1 MESRMKKYYT
11 EELKEDAQRT
21 KKNAPLYR
29 QIYGAYDE
37 FENLKLPV
45 SDNEIDITDI
55 GTSVTSREEYRKMK
69 EYGSIT
75 NKSAK
80 IVKEEHPE
88 EVKVSAESNNRV
100 YNINEMLASVKGN
113 RSNMDD
119 NVVNTSANYLHT
131 LQTDEEI
138 KTDLEKVKEM
148 YNKISEEFDKEEE
161 MDRMSDVST
170 GTLSLELLS
179 DLKSDKDTEVMP
191 GFKDDK
197 SPTGDG
203 TKSSS
208 GNSEQVPDRANGDNG
223 NDLDNTFYGG
233 GYQFNKKDFN
243 DDNFFDGDMDKK
255 GHYVIKSLLVIVLIV
270 LLVGCALYFLDKY
283 NVINLF

>member
-75 NKSAK
+75 NKNAR
-80 IVKEEHPE
+80 IVKEDKMED
-88 EVKVSAESNNRV
+88 VKPNIESNNRV

-113 RSNMDD
+113 RANMDD
-119 NVVNTSANYLHT
+119 KVVSTSANYLHT

-161 MDRMSDVST
+161 MDQKSDVST

-191 GFKDDK
+191 GFGDDK
-197 SPTGDG
+197 SPTGDNN
-203 TKSSS
+203 KSSS
-208 GNSEQVPDRANGDNG
+208 DNGDRG
-223 NDLDNTFYGG
+223 NDLDNTFYEGD
-233 GYQFNKKDFN
+233 YQFNNDDFN

-255 GHYVIKSLLVIVLIV
+255 GHYVIKSLLVIILIV
-270 LLVGCALYFLDKY
+270 LLVGCALYFLNEY
-283 NVINLF
+283 NIINLF

>member
-75 NKSAK
+75 NKNAR
-80 IVKEEHPE
+80 IVKEDKMED
-88 EVKVSAESNNRV
+88 VKPNIESNNRV

-113 RSNMDD
+113 RANMDD
-119 NVVNTSANYLHT
+119 KVVSTSANYLHT

-161 MDRMSDVST
+161 MDQKSDVST

-191 GFKDDK
+191 GFGDDK
-197 SPTGDG
+197 SPTGDNN
-203 TKSSS
+203 KSSS
-208 GNSEQVPDRANGDNG
+208 DNGDRG
-223 NDLDNTFYGG
+223 NDLDNTFYED
-233 GYQFNKKDFN
+233 GYQFNNDDFN

-255 GHYVIKSLLVIVLIV
+255 GHYVIKSLLVIILIV
-270 LLVGCALYFLDKY
+270 LLVGCALYFLNEY

>member
-75 NKSAK
+75 NKNAR
-80 IVKEEHPE
+80 IVKEDKTED
-88 EVKVSAESNNRV
+88 VKPNIESNNQV

-113 RSNMDD
+113 RANMDD
-119 NVVNTSANYLHT
+119 KVVSTSANYLHT

-161 MDRMSDVST
+161 MDQKSDVST

-191 GFKDDK
+191 GFGDDK
-197 SPTGDG
+197 SPTGDNS
-203 TKSSS
+203 KSSS
-208 GNSEQVPDRANGDNG
+208 DNGDMG
-223 NDLDNTFYGG
+223 NDLDNTFYED
-233 GYQFNKKDFN
+233 GYQFNNDDFN

-255 GHYVIKSLLVIVLIV
+255 GHYVIKSLLVIILIV
-270 LLVGCALYFLDKY
+270 LLVGCALYFLNEY
-283 NVINLF
+283 NIINLF

>member
-80 IVKEEHPE
+80 IVKEDKMED
-88 EVKVSAESNNRV
+88 VKPNIESNNRV

-113 RSNMDD
+113 RANMDD
-119 NVVNTSANYLHT
+119 KVVNTSANYLHT

-161 MDRMSDVST
+161 MDQKSDVST

-191 GFKDDK
+191 GFGDDK
-197 SPTGDG
+197 SPTGDNN
-203 TKSSS
+203 KSSS
-208 GNSEQVPDRANGDNG
+208 DNGDRG
-223 NDLDNTFYGG
+223 NDLDNTFYED
-233 GYQFNKKDFN
+233 GYQFNNDDFN

-255 GHYVIKSLLVIVLIV
+255 GHYVIKSLLVIILIV
-270 LLVGCALYFLDKY
+270 LLVGCALYFLNEY

>member
-75 NKSAK
+75 NKNAR
-80 IVKEEHPE
+80 IVKEDKMED
-88 EVKVSAESNNRV
+88 VKPNIESNNRV

-113 RSNMDD
+113 RANMDD
-119 NVVNTSANYLHT
+119 KVVSTSANYLHT

-161 MDRMSDVST
+161 MDQKSDVST

-191 GFKDDK
+191 GFGDDK
-197 SPTGDG
+197 SPTGDNN
-203 TKSSS
+203 KSSS
-208 GNSEQVPDRANGDNG
+208 DNGDRG
-223 NDLDNTFYGG
+223 NDLDNTFYED
-233 GYQFNKKDFN
+233 GYQFNNDDFN

-255 GHYVIKSLLVIVLIV
+255 GHYVIKSLLVIIFIV
-270 LLVGCALYFLDKY
+270 LLVGCALYFLNEY

>member
-1 MESRMKKYYT
+1 MKKYYT

-75 NKSAK
+75 NKNAR
-80 IVKEEHPE
+80 IVKEDKMED
-88 EVKVSAESNNRV
+88 VKPNIESNNRV

-113 RSNMDD
+113 RANMDD
-119 NVVNTSANYLHT
+119 KVVSTSANYLHT

-161 MDRMSDVST
+161 MDQKSDVST

-191 GFKDDK
+191 GFGDDK
-197 SPTGDG
+197 SPTGDNS
-203 TKSSS
+203 KSSS
-208 GNSEQVPDRANGDNG
+208 DNGDRG
-223 NDLDNTFYGG
+223 NDLDNTFYEGD
-233 GYQFNKKDFN
+233 YQFNNDDFN

-255 GHYVIKSLLVIVLIV
+255 GHYVIKSLLVIILIV
-270 LLVGCALYFLDKY
+270 LLVGCALYFLNEY

>member
-75 NKSAK
+75 NKNAR
-80 IVKEEHPE
+80 IVKEDKMED
-88 EVKVSAESNNRV
+88 VKPNIESNNRV

-113 RSNMDD
+113 RANMDD
-119 NVVNTSANYLHT
+119 KVVSTSANYLHT

-161 MDRMSDVST
+161 MDQKSDVST

-191 GFKDDK
+191 GFGDDK
-197 SPTGDG
+197 SPTGDND
-203 TKSSS
+203 KSSS
-208 GNSEQVPDRANGDNG
+208 DNGDRG
-223 NDLDNTFYGG
+223 NDLDNTFYED
-233 GYQFNKKDFN
+233 GYQFNNDDFN

-255 GHYVIKSLLVIVLIV
+255 GHYVIKSLLVIILIV
-270 LLVGCALYFLDKY
+270 LLVGCALYFLNEY

>member
-21 KKNAPLYR
+21 RKNAPLYR

-80 IVKEEHPE
+80 IVKEEKIEDVKPNQ
-88 EVKVSAESNNRV
+88 EVNNRV

-119 NVVNTSANYLHT
+119 KVVNTSANYLHT

-197 SPTGDG
+197 SPTGDN

-208 GNSEQVPDRANGDNG
+208 DNGDSG
-223 NDLDNTFYGG
+223 NDVDNTFYEG
-233 GYQFNKKDFN
+233 GYQFNNDDFN

-255 GHYVIKSLLVIVLIV
+255 GHYVIKSLFVIILIV
-270 LLVGCALYFLDKY
+270 LLVGCALYFLNEY

>member
-75 NKSAK
+75 NKNAR
-80 IVKEEHPE
+80 IVKEDKMED
-88 EVKVSAESNNRV
+88 VKPNIESNNRV

-113 RSNMDD
+113 RANMDD
-119 NVVNTSANYLHT
+119 KVVSTSANYLHT

-161 MDRMSDVST
+161 MDQKSDVST

-191 GFKDDK
+191 GFGDDK
-197 SPTGDG
+197 SPTGDNN
-203 TKSSS
+203 KSSS
-208 GNSEQVPDRANGDNG
+208 DNGDRG
-223 NDLDNTFYGG
+223 NDLDNTFYEGD
-233 GYQFNKKDFN
+233 YQFNNDDFN

-255 GHYVIKSLLVIVLIV
+255 GHYVIKSLLVIIFIV
-270 LLVGCALYFLDKY
+270 LLVGCALYFLNEY

>member
-75 NKSAK
+75 NKNAR
-80 IVKEEHPE
+80 IVKEDKTVD
-88 EVKVSAESNNRV
+88 VKPNIESNNRV

-113 RSNMDD
+113 RANMDD
-119 NVVNTSANYLHT
+119 KVVSTSANYLHT

-161 MDRMSDVST
+161 MDQKSDVST

-191 GFKDDK
+191 GFGDDK
-197 SPTGDG
+197 SPTGDNN
-203 TKSSS
+203 KSSS
-208 GNSEQVPDRANGDNG
+208 DNGDRG
-223 NDLDNTFYGG
+223 NDLDNTFYED
-233 GYQFNKKDFN
+233 GYQFNNDDFN

-255 GHYVIKSLLVIVLIV
+255 GHYVIKSLLVIILIV
-270 LLVGCALYFLDKY
+270 LLVGCALYFLNEY

>member
-75 NKSAK
+75 NKNAR
-80 IVKEEHPE
+80 IVKEDKTED
-88 EVKVSAESNNRV
+88 VKPNIESNNRV

-113 RSNMDD
+113 RANMDD
-119 NVVNTSANYLHT
+119 KVVSTSANYLHT

-161 MDRMSDVST
+161 MDQKSDVST

-191 GFKDDK
+191 GFGDDK
-197 SPTGDG
+197 SPTGDNN
-203 TKSSS
+203 KSSS
-208 GNSEQVPDRANGDNG
+208 DNGDRG
-223 NDLDNTFYGG
+223 NDLDNTFYED
-233 GYQFNKKDFN
+233 GYQFNNDDFN

-255 GHYVIKSLLVIVLIV
+255 GHYVIKSLLVIILIV
-270 LLVGCALYFLDKY
+270 LLVGCALYFLNEY

>member
-80 IVKEEHPE
+80 IVKEDKMED
-88 EVKVSAESNNRV
+88 VKPNIESNNRV

-113 RSNMDD
+113 RANMDD
-119 NVVNTSANYLHT
+119 KVVSTSANYLHT

-161 MDRMSDVST
+161 MDQKSDVST

-191 GFKDDK
+191 GFGDDK
-197 SPTGDG
+197 SPTGDNN
-203 TKSSS
+203 KSSS
-208 GNSEQVPDRANGDNG
+208 DNGDRG
-223 NDLDNTFYGG
+223 NDLDNTFYED
-233 GYQFNKKDFN
+233 GYQFNNDDFN

-255 GHYVIKSLLVIVLIV
+255 GHYVIKSLLVIILIV
-270 LLVGCALYFLDKY
+270 LLVGCALYFLNEY
-283 NVINLF
+283 NIINLF

>member
-75 NKSAK
+75 NKNAR
-80 IVKEEHPE
+80 IVKEDKMED
-88 EVKVSAESNNRV
+88 VKPNIESNNRV

-113 RSNMDD
+113 RANMDD
-119 NVVNTSANYLHT
+119 KVVSTSANYLHT

-161 MDRMSDVST
+161 MDQKSDVST

-191 GFKDDK
+191 GFGDDK
-197 SPTGDG
+197 SPTGDNS
-203 TKSSS
+203 KSSS
-208 GNSEQVPDRANGDNG
+208 DNGDRG
-223 NDLDNTFYGG
+223 NDLDNTFYED
-233 GYQFNKKDFN
+233 GYQFNNDDFN

-255 GHYVIKSLLVIVLIV
+255 GHYVIKSLLVIIFIV
-270 LLVGCALYFLDKY
+270 LLVGCALYFLNEY

>member
-80 IVKEEHPE
+80 IVKEDKMED
-88 EVKVSAESNNRV
+88 VKPNIESNNRV

-113 RSNMDD
+113 RANMDD
-119 NVVNTSANYLHT
+119 KVVSTSANYLHT

-161 MDRMSDVST
+161 MDQKSDVST

-179 DLKSDKDTEVMP
+179 DLKSDRDTEVMP
-191 GFKDDK
+191 GFGDDK
-197 SPTGDG
+197 SPTGDNN
-203 TKSSS
+203 KSSS
-208 GNSEQVPDRANGDNG
+208 DNGDRG
-223 NDLDNTFYGG
+223 NDLDNTFYED
-233 GYQFNKKDFN
+233 GYQFNNDDFN

-255 GHYVIKSLLVIVLIV
+255 GHYVIKSLLVIILIV
-270 LLVGCALYFLDKY
+270 LLVGCALYFLNEY
-283 NVINLF
+283 NIINLF

>member
-11 EELKEDAQRT
+11 EELKEDSQRT

-80 IVKEEHPE
+80 IVKEDKMED
-88 EVKVSAESNNRV
+88 VKPNIESNNRV

-113 RSNMDD
+113 RANMDD
-119 NVVNTSANYLHT
+119 KVVSTSANYLHT

-161 MDRMSDVST
+161 MDQKSDVST

-191 GFKDDK
+191 GFGDDK
-197 SPTGDG
+197 SPTGDNN
-203 TKSSS
+203 KSSS
-208 GNSEQVPDRANGDNG
+208 DNGDRG
-223 NDLDNTFYGG
+223 NDLDNTFYED
-233 GYQFNKKDFN
+233 GYQFNNDDFN

-255 GHYVIKSLLVIVLIV
+255 GHYVIKSLLVIILIV
-270 LLVGCALYFLDKY
+270 LLVGCALYFLNEY

>member
-75 NKSAK
+75 NKNAR
-80 IVKEEHPE
+80 IVKEDKMED
-88 EVKVSAESNNRV
+88 VKPNIESNNRV

-113 RSNMDD
+113 RANMDD
-119 NVVNTSANYLHT
+119 KVVNTSANYLHT

-161 MDRMSDVST
+161 MDQKSDVST

-191 GFKDDK
+191 GFGDDK
-197 SPTGDG
+197 SPTGDNN
-203 TKSSS
+203 KSSS
-208 GNSEQVPDRANGDNG
+208 DNGDRG
-223 NDLDNTFYGG
+223 NDLDNTFYED
-233 GYQFNKKDFN
+233 GYQFNNDDFN

-255 GHYVIKSLLVIVLIV
+255 GHYVIKSLLVIILIV
-270 LLVGCALYFLDKY
+270 LLVGCALYFLNEY
-283 NVINLF
+283 NIINLF

>member
-75 NKSAK
+75 NKNAR
-80 IVKEEHPE
+80 IVKEDKMED
-88 EVKVSAESNNRV
+88 VKPNIESNNRV

-113 RSNMDD
+113 RANMDD
-119 NVVNTSANYLHT
+119 KVVSTSANYLHT

-161 MDRMSDVST
+161 MDQKSDVST

-191 GFKDDK
+191 GFGDDK
-197 SPTGDG
+197 SPTGDNN
-203 TKSSS
+203 KSSS
-208 GNSEQVPDRANGDNG
+208 DNGDRG
-223 NDLDNTFYGG
+223 NDLDNTFYEGD
-233 GYQFNKKDFN
+233 YQFNNDDFN

-255 GHYVIKSLLVIVLIV
+255 GHYVIKSLFVIILIV
-270 LLVGCALYFLDKY
+270 FLVGCALYFLNEY

>member
-45 SDNEIDITDI
+45 SNNEIDITDI

-75 NKSAK
+75 NKNTK
-80 IVKEEHPE
+80 IVKDDTKE
-88 EVKVSAESNNRV
+88 EVKSDNSGNRV
-100 YNINEMLASVKGN
+100 YNINEMLANVK
-113 RSNMDD
+113 SNKPNSFD
-119 NVVNTSANYLHT
+119 NVVSTSSNYLHT

-148 YNKISEEFDKEEE
+148 YNKISEEFDKENE
-161 MDRMSDVST
+161 MERMKDVST
-170 GTLSLELLS
+170 GALSLELLS
-179 DLKSDKDTEVMP
+179 DLKSDNTTEVMP
-191 GFKDDK
+191 GFGEDKDPTGASTSHINSTSNSDKDKDDK
-197 SPTGDG
+197 
-203 TKSSS
+203 
-208 GNSEQVPDRANGDNG
+208 GNNN
-223 NDLDNTFYGG
+223 LDNTFYGG
-233 GYQFNKKDFN
+233 GYQFSKEDFN
-243 DDNFFDGDMDKK
+243 DDNFFDGDLDKK
-255 GHYVIKSLLVIVLIV
+255 GHYVLKSILIIIVII

-283 NVINLF
+283 NVISLF

>member
-1 MESRMKKYYT
+1 MKKYYT

-75 NKSAK
+75 NKNAR
-80 IVKEEHPE
+80 IVKEDKMED
-88 EVKVSAESNNRV
+88 VKPNIESNNRV

-113 RSNMDD
+113 RANMDD
-119 NVVNTSANYLHT
+119 KVVSTSANYLHT

-161 MDRMSDVST
+161 MDQKSDVST

-191 GFKDDK
+191 GFGDDK
-197 SPTGDG
+197 SPTGDNN
-203 TKSSS
+203 KSGS
-208 GNSEQVPDRANGDNG
+208 DNGDRG
-223 NDLDNTFYGG
+223 NDLDNTFYEG
-233 GYQFNKKDFN
+233 GYQFNNDDFN

-255 GHYVIKSLLVIVLIV
+255 GHYVIKSLFVIILIV
-270 LLVGCALYFLDKY
+270 LLVGCTLYFLNEY

>member
-80 IVKEEHPE
+80 IVKEDKMED
-88 EVKVSAESNNRV
+88 VKPNIESNNRV

-113 RSNMDD
+113 RANMDD
-119 NVVNTSANYLHT
+119 KVVNTSANYLHT

-148 YNKISEEFDKEEE
+148 YNKISEEFDEEEE
-161 MDRMSDVST
+161 MDQKSDVST

-191 GFKDDK
+191 GFGDDK
-197 SPTGDG
+197 SPTGDNN
-203 TKSSS
+203 KSSS
-208 GNSEQVPDRANGDNG
+208 DNGDRG
-223 NDLDNTFYGG
+223 NDLDNTFYED
-233 GYQFNKKDFN
+233 GYQFNNDDFN

-255 GHYVIKSLLVIVLIV
+255 GHYVIKSLLVIILIV
-270 LLVGCALYFLDKY
+270 LLVGCALYFLNEY
-283 NVINLF
+283 NIINLF

>member
-21 KKNAPLYR
+21 RKNAPLYR

-69 EYGSIT
+69 KYGSIT

-80 IVKEEHPE
+80 IVKEEKIE
-88 EVKVSAESNNRV
+88 DVKPNQEINNRV

-119 NVVNTSANYLHT
+119 KVVNTSANYLHT

-191 GFKDDK
+191 GFRDDK
-197 SPTGDG
+197 SPTGDN

-208 GNSEQVPDRANGDNG
+208 DNGDSG
-223 NDLDNTFYGG
+223 NDLDNTFYEG
-233 GYQFNKKDFN
+233 GYQFNNDDFN

-255 GHYVIKSLLVIVLIV
+255 GHYVIKSLLVIILIV
-270 LLVGCALYFLDKY
+270 LLVGCALYFLNEY

>member
-75 NKSAK
+75 NKNAR
-80 IVKEEHPE
+80 IVKEDKTED
-88 EVKVSAESNNRV
+88 VKPNIESNNRV

-113 RSNMDD
+113 RANMDD
-119 NVVNTSANYLHT
+119 KVVSTSANYLHT

-161 MDRMSDVST
+161 MDQKSDVST

-191 GFKDDK
+191 GFGDDK
-197 SPTGDG
+197 SPTGDNN
-203 TKSSS
+203 KSSS
-208 GNSEQVPDRANGDNG
+208 DNGDRG
-223 NDLDNTFYGG
+223 NDLDNTFYED
-233 GYQFNKKDFN
+233 GYQFNNDDFN

-255 GHYVIKSLLVIVLIV
+255 GHYVIKSLLVIILIV
-270 LLVGCALYFLDKY
+270 LLVGCALYFLNEY
-283 NVINLF
+283 NIINLF

>member
-75 NKSAK
+75 NKNAR
-80 IVKEEHPE
+80 IVKEDKMED
-88 EVKVSAESNNRV
+88 VKPNIESNNRV

-113 RSNMDD
+113 RANMDD
-119 NVVNTSANYLHT
+119 KVVNTSANYLHT

-161 MDRMSDVST
+161 MDQKSDVST

-191 GFKDDK
+191 GFGDDK
-197 SPTGDG
+197 SPTGDNN
-203 TKSSS
+203 KSSS
-208 GNSEQVPDRANGDNG
+208 DNGDRG
-223 NDLDNTFYGG
+223 NDLDNTFYEGD
-233 GYQFNKKDFN
+233 YQFNNDDFN

-255 GHYVIKSLLVIVLIV
+255 GHYVIKSLLVIILIV
-270 LLVGCALYFLDKY
+270 LLVGCALYFLNEY

>member
-80 IVKEEHPE
+80 IVKEDKMED
-88 EVKVSAESNNRV
+88 VKPNIESNNRV

-113 RSNMDD
+113 RANMDD
-119 NVVNTSANYLHT
+119 KVVNTSVNYLHT

-161 MDRMSDVST
+161 MDQKSDVST

-191 GFKDDK
+191 GFGDDK
-197 SPTGDG
+197 SPTGDNN
-203 TKSSS
+203 KSSS
-208 GNSEQVPDRANGDNG
+208 DNGDRG
-223 NDLDNTFYGG
+223 NDLDNTFYED
-233 GYQFNKKDFN
+233 GYQFNNDDFN

-255 GHYVIKSLLVIVLIV
+255 GHYVIKSLLVIILIV
-270 LLVGCALYFLDKY
+270 LLVGCALYFLNEY
-283 NVINLF
+283 NIINLF

>member
-80 IVKEEHPE
+80 IVKEDIMED
-88 EVKVSAESNNRV
+88 VKPNIESNNRV

-113 RSNMDD
+113 RANMDD
-119 NVVNTSANYLHT
+119 KVVNTSANYLHT

-161 MDRMSDVST
+161 MDQKSDVST

-191 GFKDDK
+191 GFGDDK
-197 SPTGDG
+197 SPTGDNN
-203 TKSSS
+203 KSSS
-208 GNSEQVPDRANGDNG
+208 DNGDRG
-223 NDLDNTFYGG
+223 NDLDNTFYEGD
-233 GYQFNKKDFN
+233 YQFNNDDFN

-255 GHYVIKSLLVIVLIV
+255 GHYVIKSLLVIILIV
-270 LLVGCALYFLDKY
+270 LLVGCALYFLNEY
-283 NVINLF
+283 NIINLF

>member
-80 IVKEEHPE
+80 IVKEDKMED
-88 EVKVSAESNNRV
+88 VKPNIESNNRV

-113 RSNMDD
+113 RANMDD
-119 NVVNTSANYLHT
+119 KVVNTSANYLHT

-161 MDRMSDVST
+161 MDQKSDVST

-191 GFKDDK
+191 GFGDDK
-197 SPTGDG
+197 SPTGDNN
-203 TKSSS
+203 KSSS
-208 GNSEQVPDRANGDNG
+208 DNGDRG
-223 NDLDNTFYGG
+223 NDLDNTFYEGD
-233 GYQFNKKDFN
+233 YQFNNDDFN

-255 GHYVIKSLLVIVLIV
+255 GHYVIKSLLVIILIV
-270 LLVGCALYFLDKY
+270 LLVGCALYFLNEY
-283 NVINLF
+283 NIINLF

>member
-75 NKSAK
+75 NKNAK
-80 IVKEEHPE
+80 IVKEDKMED
-88 EVKVSAESNNRV
+88 VKPNIESNNRV

-113 RSNMDD
+113 RANMDD
-119 NVVNTSANYLHT
+119 KVVNTSANYLHT

-161 MDRMSDVST
+161 MDQKSDVST

-191 GFKDDK
+191 GFGDDK
-197 SPTGDG
+197 SPTGDNN
-203 TKSSS
+203 KSSS
-208 GNSEQVPDRANGDNG
+208 DNGDRG
-223 NDLDNTFYGG
+223 NDLDNTFYED
-233 GYQFNKKDFN
+233 GYQFNNDDFN

-255 GHYVIKSLLVIVLIV
+255 GHYVIKSLLVIILIV
-270 LLVGCALYFLDKY
+270 LLVGCALYFLNEY

>member
-80 IVKEEHPE
+80 IVKEDKMED
-88 EVKVSAESNNRV
+88 VKPNIESNNRV

-113 RSNMDD
+113 RANMDD
-119 NVVNTSANYLHT
+119 KVVSTSANYLHT

-161 MDRMSDVST
+161 MDQKSDVST

-191 GFKDDK
+191 GFGDDK
-197 SPTGDG
+197 SPTGDNN
-203 TKSSS
+203 KSSS
-208 GNSEQVPDRANGDNG
+208 DNGDRG
-223 NDLDNTFYGG
+223 NDLDNTFYEGD
-233 GYQFNKKDFN
+233 YQFNNDDFN

-255 GHYVIKSLLVIVLIV
+255 GHYVIKSLLVIILIV
-270 LLVGCALYFLDKY
+270 LLVGCALYFLNEY

>member
-45 SDNEIDITDI
+45 SDNELYITDI

-80 IVKEEHPE
+80 IVKEDKMED
-88 EVKVSAESNNRV
+88 VKPNIESNNRV

-113 RSNMDD
+113 RANMDD
-119 NVVNTSANYLHT
+119 KVVNTSANYLHT

-161 MDRMSDVST
+161 MDQKSDVST

-191 GFKDDK
+191 GFGDDK
-197 SPTGDG
+197 SPTGDNN
-203 TKSSS
+203 KSSS
-208 GNSEQVPDRANGDNG
+208 DNGDRG
-223 NDLDNTFYGG
+223 NDLDNTFYEGD
-233 GYQFNKKDFN
+233 YQFNNDDFN

-255 GHYVIKSLLVIVLIV
+255 GHYVIKSLLVIILIV
-270 LLVGCALYFLDKY
+270 LLVGCALYFLNEY
-283 NVINLF
+283 NIINLF

>member
-75 NKSAK
+75 NKNAR
-80 IVKEEHPE
+80 IVKEDKMED
-88 EVKVSAESNNRV
+88 VKPNIESNNRV

-113 RSNMDD
+113 RANMDD
-119 NVVNTSANYLHT
+119 KVVSTSANYLHT

-191 GFKDDK
+191 GFRNDK
-197 SPTGDG
+197 SPTGDN

-208 GNSEQVPDRANGDNG
+208 DNGDSG
-223 NDLDNTFYGG
+223 NDVDNTFYEG
-233 GYQFNKKDFN
+233 GYQFNNDDFN

-255 GHYVIKSLLVIVLIV
+255 GHYVIKSLLVIILIV
-270 LLVGCALYFLDKY
+270 LLVGCALYFLNEY

>member
-75 NKSAK
+75 NKNAR
-80 IVKEEHPE
+80 IVKEDKMED
-88 EVKVSAESNNRV
+88 VKPNIESNNRV

-113 RSNMDD
+113 RANMDD
-119 NVVNTSANYLHT
+119 KVVSTSANYLHT

-161 MDRMSDVST
+161 MDQKSDVST

-191 GFKDDK
+191 GFGDDK
-197 SPTGDG
+197 SPTGDNN
-203 TKSSS
+203 KSSS
-208 GNSEQVPDRANGDNG
+208 DNGDRG
-223 NDLDNTFYGG
+223 NDLDNTFYEGD
-233 GYQFNKKDFN
+233 YQFNNDDFN
-243 DDNFFDGDMDKK
+243 DDNFFDEDMDKK
-255 GHYVIKSLLVIVLIV
+255 GHYVIKSLLVIILIV
-270 LLVGCALYFLDKY
+270 LLVGCALYFLNEY

>member
-75 NKSAK
+75 NKNAR
-80 IVKEEHPE
+80 IVKEDKMED
-88 EVKVSAESNNRV
+88 VKPNIESNNRV

-113 RSNMDD
+113 RVNMDD
-119 NVVNTSANYLHT
+119 KVVNTSANYLHT

-161 MDRMSDVST
+161 MDQKSDVST

-191 GFKDDK
+191 GFGDDK
-197 SPTGDG
+197 SPTGDNN
-203 TKSSS
+203 KSSS
-208 GNSEQVPDRANGDNG
+208 DNGDRG
-223 NDLDNTFYGG
+223 NDLDNTFYED
-233 GYQFNKKDFN
+233 GYQFNNDDFN

-255 GHYVIKSLLVIVLIV
+255 GHYVIKSLLVIILIV
-270 LLVGCALYFLDKY
+270 LLVGCALYFLNEY

>member
-11 EELKEDAQRT
+11 EDLKEDAQRT

-75 NKSAK
+75 NKNTR
-80 IVKEEHPE
+80 IVKEDKTED
-88 EVKVSAESNNRV
+88 VKPNIESNNRV

-113 RSNMDD
+113 RANMDD
-119 NVVNTSANYLHT
+119 KVVSTSANYLHT

-161 MDRMSDVST
+161 MDQKSDVST

-191 GFKDDK
+191 GFGDDK
-197 SPTGDG
+197 SPTGDNN
-203 TKSSS
+203 KSSS
-208 GNSEQVPDRANGDNG
+208 DNGDRG
-223 NDLDNTFYGG
+223 NDLDNTFYED
-233 GYQFNKKDFN
+233 GYQFNNDDFN

-255 GHYVIKSLLVIVLIV
+255 GHYVIKSLLVIILIV
-270 LLVGCALYFLDKY
+270 LLVGCALYFLNEY
-283 NVINLF
+283 NIINLF

>member
-75 NKSAK
+75 NKNAR
-80 IVKEEHPE
+80 IVKEDKTED
-88 EVKVSAESNNRV
+88 VKPNIESNNRV

-113 RSNMDD
+113 RANMDD
-119 NVVNTSANYLHT
+119 KVVSTSANYLHT

-191 GFKDDK
+191 GFRDDK
-197 SPTGDG
+197 SPTGDN

-208 GNSEQVPDRANGDNG
+208 DNGDSG
-223 NDLDNTFYGG
+223 NDLDNTFYEG
-233 GYQFNKKDFN
+233 GYQFNNDDFN

-255 GHYVIKSLLVIVLIV
+255 GHYVIKSLFVIILIV
-270 LLVGCALYFLDKY
+270 LLVGCALYFLNEY

>member
-21 KKNAPLYR
+21 RKNAPLYR

-80 IVKEEHPE
+80 IVKEEKIE
-88 EVKVSAESNNRV
+88 DVKPNQEINNRV

-119 NVVNTSANYLHT
+119 KVVNTSANYLHT

-197 SPTGDG
+197 SPTGDN

-208 GNSEQVPDRANGDNG
+208 DNGDSG
-223 NDLDNTFYGG
+223 NDLDNTFYEG
-233 GYQFNKKDFN
+233 GYQFNNDDFN

-255 GHYVIKSLLVIVLIV
+255 GHYVIKSLFVIILIV
-270 LLVGCALYFLDKY
+270 LLVGCTLYFLNEY

>member
-80 IVKEEHPE
+80 IVKEDKMED
-88 EVKVSAESNNRV
+88 VKPNIESNNRV

-113 RSNMDD
+113 RANMDD
-119 NVVNTSANYLHT
+119 KVVNTSANYLHT

-161 MDRMSDVST
+161 MDQKSDVST

-191 GFKDDK
+191 GFGDDK
-197 SPTGDG
+197 SPTGDNN
-203 TKSSS
+203 KSSS
-208 GNSEQVPDRANGDNG
+208 DNGDRG
-223 NDLDNTFYGG
+223 NDLDNTFYEGD
-233 GYQFNKKDFN
+233 YQFNNDDFN

-255 GHYVIKSLLVIVLIV
+255 GHYVIKSLLVIILIV
-270 LLVGCALYFLDKY
+270 LLVGCALYFLNEY

>member
-75 NKSAK
+75 NKNAR
-80 IVKEEHPE
+80 IVKEDKTED
-88 EVKVSAESNNRV
+88 VKPNIESNNRV

-113 RSNMDD
+113 RANMDD
-119 NVVNTSANYLHT
+119 KVVSTSANYLHT

-161 MDRMSDVST
+161 MDQKSDVST

-191 GFKDDK
+191 GFGDDK
-197 SPTGDG
+197 SPTGDNN
-203 TKSSS
+203 KSSS
-208 GNSEQVPDRANGDNG
+208 DNGDRG
-223 NDLDNTFYGG
+223 NDLDNTFYEGD
-233 GYQFNKKDFN
+233 YQFNNDDFN

-255 GHYVIKSLLVIVLIV
+255 GHYVIKSLFVIILIV
-270 LLVGCALYFLDKY
+270 LLVGCALYFLNEY

>member
-21 KKNAPLYR
+21 RKNAPLYR

-80 IVKEEHPE
+80 IVKEEKIE
-88 EVKVSAESNNRV
+88 DVKPNQEINNRV

-119 NVVNTSANYLHT
+119 KVVNTSANYLHT

-191 GFKDDK
+191 GFRDDK
-197 SPTGDG
+197 SPTGDN

-208 GNSEQVPDRANGDNG
+208 DNGDSG
-223 NDLDNTFYGG
+223 NDLDNTFYEG
-233 GYQFNKKDFN
+233 GYQFNNDDFN

-255 GHYVIKSLLVIVLIV
+255 GHYVIKSLFVIILIV
-270 LLVGCALYFLDKY
+270 LLVGCALYFLNEY

>member
-75 NKSAK
+75 NKNAR
-80 IVKEEHPE
+80 IVKEDKMED
-88 EVKVSAESNNRV
+88 VKPNIESNNRV

-113 RSNMDD
+113 RANMDD
-119 NVVNTSANYLHT
+119 KVVSTSANYLHT

-161 MDRMSDVST
+161 MDQKSDVST

-191 GFKDDK
+191 GFGDDK
-197 SPTGDG
+197 SPTGDNN
-203 TKSSS
+203 KSGS
-208 GNSEQVPDRANGDNG
+208 DNGDRG
-223 NDLDNTFYGG
+223 NDLDNTFYEGD
-233 GYQFNKKDFN
+233 YQFNNDDFN

-255 GHYVIKSLLVIVLIV
+255 GHYVIKSLLVIIFIV
-270 LLVGCALYFLDKY
+270 LLVGCALYFLNEY

>member
-75 NKSAK
+75 NKNAK
-80 IVKEEHPE
+80 IVKEDKMED
-88 EVKVSAESNNRV
+88 VKPNIESNNRV

-113 RSNMDD
+113 RANMDD
-119 NVVNTSANYLHT
+119 KVVNTSANYLHT

-161 MDRMSDVST
+161 MDQKSDVST

-191 GFKDDK
+191 GFGDDK
-197 SPTGDG
+197 SPTGDNN
-203 TKSSS
+203 KSSS
-208 GNSEQVPDRANGDNG
+208 DNGDRG
-223 NDLDNTFYGG
+223 NDLDNTFYED
-233 GYQFNKKDFN
+233 GYQFNNDDFN

-255 GHYVIKSLLVIVLIV
+255 GHYVIKSLLVIILIV
-270 LLVGCALYFLDKY
+270 LLVGCALYFLNEY
-283 NVINLF
+283 NIINLF